1 MALTE
6 FDFPSHNGRDRIKAW
21 IYAPATTPRA
31 IVHIVHG
38 LGEHSRR
45 YLRLITMMLDAGF
58 VVCADDHVGHGA
70 TAMAS
75 GVWADSGENGL
86 TAIVEDEVTL
96 REHAVAA
103 YPGLPYIVYGHSWG
117 SMIARA
123 YVARH
128 PTELDGLVLGG
139 VAAQMRGP
147 EKIPVADVE
156 AAIGDTDGTGV
167 ADEFIPTLFDGVV
180 DRYADVRGPTDWVAA
195 DRGVV
200 ADHAVD
206 PLNRFGV
213 PMTLRFLRDFLALY
227 AEANADDW
235 AAMVPNDLPV
245 LILAGDQDP
254 VANYGEGAYHV
265 ANRLWDS
272 GNRDVRTRVYP
283 GFRHEVHNEPPIRD
297 DVAAEII
304 GFVES
309 HLD

>member
-6 FDFPSHNGRDRIKAW
+6 FDFPSHNGRDAISAW
-21 IYAPATTPRA
+21 IYAPATPPRA
-31 IVHIVHG
+31 IVHLVHG

-45 YLRLITMMLDAGF
+45 YLRLIGKLLDAGF

-75 GVWADSGENGL
+75 GVWADSGADGL
-86 TAIVEDEVTL
+86 TAIVEDEGTL
-96 REHAVAA
+96 REQTLAA
-103 YPGLPYIVYGHSWG
+103 YPGLPYVLFGHSWG

-123 YVARH
+123 YTARH
-128 PTELDGLVLGG
+128 PDHVDVLVLGG
-139 VAAQMRGP
+139 IAAQMRGP
-147 EKIPVADVE
+147 ERISVADVV

-167 ADEFIPTLFDGVV
+167 ADDFMPALF
-180 DRYADVRGPTDWVAA
+180 AGPTDWVAA
-195 DRGVV
+195 DRDVV

-213 PMTLRFLRDFLALY
+213 PMTLRFLRDFLDLY

-235 AAMVPNDLPV
+235 AAKIPNDLPV

-272 GNRDVRTRVYP
+272 GNRDVRTRVYT
-283 GFRHEVHNEPPIRD
+283 GYRHEVHNEPPIRD
-297 DVAAEII
+297 EVAAEII
-304 GFVES
+304 GFVEA

>member
-6 FDFPSHNGRDRIKAW
+6 FDFPSHNGRDHIKAW
-21 IYAPATTPRA
+21 IYAPATTPRG
-31 IVHIVHG
+31 IIHIVHG

-45 YLRLITMMLDAGF
+45 YLRLIGKMLDAGY

-86 TAIVEDEVTL
+86 TAIVEDEATL

-103 YPGLPYIVYGHSWG
+103 YPDLPYFLYGHSWG
-117 SMIARA
+117 SIIARA
-123 YVARH
+123 YAARH
-128 PTELDGLVLGG
+128 PEQLDGLVLGG
-139 VAAQMRGP
+139 IAAQMRGP
-147 EKIPVADVE
+147 ESVPVADVE

-167 ADEFIPTLFDGVV
+167 ADEFMPALFAGTV
-180 DRYADVRGPTDWVAA
+180 DRYDDVRGPTDWVAA

-213 PMTLRFLRDFLALY
+213 PMTLRFLRDFLVLY

-235 AAMVPNDLPV
+235 AAKIPGALPV

-265 ANRLWDS
+265 ANQLWAS
-272 GNRDVRTRVYP
+272 GNRDVRTRVYT
-283 GFRHEVHNEPPIRD
+283 GYRHEVHNEPPIRD
-297 DVAAEII
+297 EVAAEII
-304 GFVES
+304 GFVDG
-309 HLD
+309 HLR

>member
-6 FDFPSHNGRDRIKAW
+6 FDFPSHNGRDQIKAW
-21 IYAPATTPRA
+21 IYAPATTPRG
-31 IVHIVHG
+31 IVQIIHG

-45 YLRLITMMLDAGF
+45 YLRLISKLLDAGF
-58 VVCADDHVGHGA
+58 VVCADDHIGHGA

-75 GVWADSGENGL
+75 GVWADSGDNGL
-86 TAIVEDEVTL
+86 AAIVEDEATL
-96 REHAVAA
+96 REKTLAA
-103 YPGLPYIVYGHSWG
+103 YPGLPYFVYGHSWG

-123 YVARH
+123 YVGRH
-128 PTELDGLVLGG
+128 PSDVDGLVLGG
-139 VAAQMRGP
+139 VAAKMRGP
-147 EKIPVADVE
+147 EALPIADVE

-167 ADEFIPTLFDGVV
+167 AEEFIPALFEGVV
-180 DRYADVRGPTDWVAA
+180 DRYDDVRGPTDWVAA

-213 PMTLRFLRDFLALY
+213 SMTLRFLRDFLALY
-227 AEANADDW
+227 AEVNDEAW
-235 AAMVPNDLPV
+235 ATKVPNALPV

-254 VANYGEGAYHV
+254 VAGYGEGAYHV
-265 ANRLWDS
+265 ANQLWSS
-272 GNRDVRTRVYP
+272 GNRDVRTRVYT
-283 GFRHEVHNEPPIRD
+283 GYRHEVHNEPPIRD

-304 GFVES
+304 GFLER

>member
-6 FDFPSHNGRDRIKAW
+6 FDFPSHNGRDAIKAW
-21 IYAPATTPRA
+21 IYAPATPPRA
-31 IVHIVHG
+31 IIQIVHG

-45 YLRLITMMLDAGF
+45 YLRLIGKLLDAGF

-86 TAIVEDEVTL
+86 TAVVEDEATL
-96 REHAVAA
+96 REKTLAA
-103 YPGLPYIVYGHSWG
+103 YPGLPYVLYGHSWG

-123 YVARH
+123 YTARH
-128 PTELDGLVLGG
+128 PGHVDVLVLGG
-139 VAAQMRGP
+139 IAAQMRGP
-147 EKIPVADVE
+147 ERISVADVE

-167 ADEFIPTLFDGVV
+167 ADDFMPALCEGTVA
-180 DRYADVRGPTDWVAA
+180 RYDDVRGPTDWVAA
-195 DRGVV
+195 DRDVV

-213 PMTLRFLRDFLALY
+213 PMTLRFLRDFLDLY

-235 AAMVPNDLPV
+235 AAKVPNDLPV

-254 VANYGEGAYHV
+254 VA
-265 ANRLWDS
+265 
-272 GNRDVRTRVYP
+272 
-283 GFRHEVHNEPPIRD
+283 
-297 DVAAEII
+297 
-304 GFVES
+304 
-309 HLD
+309 

>member
-6 FDFPSHNGRDRIKAW
+6 FDFPSHNGRDQINAW
-21 IYAPATTPRA
+21 IYAPAMPPRG
-31 IVHIVHG
+31 IIHIVHG

-45 YLRLITMMLDAGF
+45 YLRLIGKMLDAGF

-75 GVWADSGENGL
+75 GVWADSGEDGL
-86 TAIVEDEVTL
+86 TAIVEDEATL
-96 REHAVAA
+96 RERARAA
-103 YPGLPYIVYGHSWG
+103 YPGLPYFMYGHSWG

-128 PTELDGLVLGG
+128 PGDVDGLVLGG
-139 VAAQMRGP
+139 VAARMRGP
-147 EKIPVADVE
+147 EALSVADVE

-167 ADEFIPTLFDGVV
+167 ADEFMPALFAGVV
-180 DRYADVRGPTDWVAA
+180 DRYDDVRGPTDWVAA

-213 PMTLRFLRDFLALY
+213 PMTLRFLRDFLVLY
-227 AEANADDW
+227 AEANAGDW
-235 AAMVPNDLPV
+235 ATKVPNDLPV

-265 ANRLWDS
+265 ANQLWDS
-272 GNRDVRTRVYP
+272 GNRDVRTRVYT
-283 GFRHEVHNEPPIRD
+283 GYRHEVHNEPPIRD
-297 DVAAEII
+297 EVAAEII
-304 GFVES
+304 GFVEA
-309 HLD
+309 HLR